1 MVEDDIELIVLGV
14 DGEFCVVPLLAVNN
28 LGLALHQLT
37 WPVAH
42 KLPLAIPCIEV
53 DRCEVGLA
61 IHCGGIGNETLLFF
75 ALGLLLGFN
84 SLQLLIPFLHEFIA
98 QVIFVVMTRED

>member
-1 MVEDDIELIVLGV
+1 MVEDDIELIVLGE
-14 DGEFCVVPLLAVNN
+14 DGEFCIVPFFVVNN

-37 WPVAH
+37 WPVAQ
-42 KLPLAIPCIEV
+42 KLAFAVPCIEV

-75 ALGLLLGFN
+75 ALGLLL
-84 SLQLLIPFLHEFIA
+84 SLYDLQLLVPFLHEFIA